1 MWGDLYISFSFWQM
15 MRFFFLVF
23 FLKILLLS
31 GRRKHVKNTRERE
44 RERGFL
50 PSVEKKR
57 KVLLLHKTSL
67 IIIIIIIII
76 IIFKKSTLTT
86 MMRAHTTTPMK
97 MVRGRVSS
105 SSFCSSSFCS
115 SSSLSS
121 SSSSRFLFQR
131 PRKQHTLAASKGRKR
146 RRRRTSS
153 SPPPSK
159 AGGVFYDDDDDS
171 NDKNNKNNTP
181 PMQQKV
187 LTRFLE
193 LPTVPI
199 GQYVASPTSYLHKL
213 DSRLKQAWLV
223 ALLLCPS
230 MANEPVER
238 VCVCLFLV
246 LASATS
252 LPRKVWGSHT
262 RNLGVLALALF
273 VFAAI
278 GSDGVPL
285 LTQPREPAAALE
297 GLENVEGIALLTS
310 YKYAILNFGPIHV
323 TRRGVTIATN
333 AACVTFTA
341 LQSAHMAL
349 CTTTPESLAFAMRWY
364 LTPLKK
370 VFKVETDEIVFTL
383 LLALR
388 FTSIVFEE
396 TRNLSL
402 GLASRGLDWKNLG
415 FRGSIDVF
423 MQLLARLM
431 DSLFANAKAIS
442 EAAESRGY
450 NSNSDDDDDDDN
462 DFFDNERGYGT
473 QDNSKSYLRIE
484 NYVGTF
490 LLCAFVLHFS
500 DFHVAKMFSN
510 A

>member
-1 MWGDLYISFSFWQM
+1 MTTHTNATTTTTM
-15 MRFFFLVF
+15 
-23 FLKILLLS
+23 S
-31 GRRKHVKNTRERE
+31 GRLRAGATAATSPARKGGGAKLR
-44 RERGFL
+44 
-50 PSVEKKR
+50 
-57 KVLLLHKTSL
+57 
-67 IIIIIIIII
+67 
-76 IIFKKSTLTT
+76 
-86 MMRAHTTTPMK
+86 TTTTTTTKRTALVAFP
-97 MVRGRVSS
+97 
-105 SSFCSSSFCS
+105 
-115 SSSLSS
+115 SS
-121 SSSSRFLFQR
+121 SSSSRLATTR
-131 PRKQHTLAASKGRKR
+131 RKMMSRTRAR
-146 RRRRTSS
+146 RREQMSREGEAFSTMRRT
-153 SPPPSK
+153 
-159 AGGVFYDDDDDS
+159 AS
-171 NDKNNKNNTP
+171 NEEKP
-181 PMQQKV
+181 AMQQKV
-187 LTRFLE
+187 LTKFLE
-193 LPTVPI
+193 LPAVPI
-199 GQYVASPTSYLHKL
+199 GQYVSSPTSYVHKM
-213 DSRLKQAWLV
+213 DSRIKQAWLMAV
-223 ALLLCPS
+223 LLCPS

-238 VCVCLFLV
+238 VCVCMLLV
-246 LASATS
+246 VVSATS
-252 LPRKVWGSHT
+252 LPRKVWGVHT
-262 RNLGVLALALF
+262 RNLGALALVLF
-273 VFAAI
+273 VFVAI

-285 LTQPREPAAALE
+285 LTQPREPAPVLE
-297 GLENVEGIALLTS
+297 GLENVEGIALATS

-341 LQSAHMAL
+341 LQSAYLAL

-442 EAAESRGY
+442 EAVESRGY
-450 NSNSDDDDDDDN
+450 NSDEDGKDD

-484 NYVGTF
+484 NFVG
-490 LLCAFVLHFS
+490 AFVLVAFVMHFS
-500 DFHVAKMFSN
+500 DFRVAKMYSMFSGG

>member
-1 MWGDLYISFSFWQM
+1 M
-15 MRFFFLVF
+15 MRV
-23 FLKILLLS
+23 
-31 GRRKHVKNTRERE
+31 H
-44 RERGFL
+44 
-50 PSVEKKR
+50 
-57 KVLLLHKTSL
+57 
-67 IIIIIIIII
+67 
-76 IIFKKSTLTT
+76 
-86 MMRAHTTTPMK
+86 TTPM
-97 MVRGRVSS
+97 MGVRGRVSS
-105 SSFCSSSFCS
+105 SS
-115 SSSLSS
+115 L

-131 PRKQHTLAASKGRKR
+131 RKQHTKAASGRNFR
-146 RRRRTSS
+146 RRRRT

-159 AGGVFYDDDDDS
+159 AGGVFYDDDDS
-171 NDKNNKNNTP
+171 SDKNNENNTP
-181 PMQQKV
+181 PTQQKV
-187 LTRFLE
+187 LTKFLE

-199 GQYVASPTSYLHKL
+199 GQYVASPTSYVHKL

-323 TRRGVTIATN
+323 TRRGVTVATN

>member
-1 MWGDLYISFSFWQM
+1 
-15 MRFFFLVF
+15 
-23 FLKILLLS
+23 
-31 GRRKHVKNTRERE
+31 
-44 RERGFL
+44 
-50 PSVEKKR
+50 
-57 KVLLLHKTSL
+57 
-67 IIIIIIIII
+67 
-76 IIFKKSTLTT
+76 
-86 MMRAHTTTPMK
+86 
-97 MVRGRVSS
+97 
-105 SSFCSSSFCS
+105 
-115 SSSLSS
+115 LSS
-121 SSSSRFLFQR
+121 SSSFVF
-131 PRKQHTLAASKGRKR
+131 
-146 RRRRTSS
+146 
-153 SPPPSK
+153 
-159 AGGVFYDDDDDS
+159 AGQSDDDDS
-171 NDKNNKNNTP
+171 GRRRRNGGGEKQKRFFRTRAKAQRRGFAYDDDLSNNNNNNNKP
-181 PMQQKV
+181 PMQQRV
-187 LTRFLE
+187 LTKFLE

-199 GQYVASPTSYLHKL
+199 GQYVASPTSYLHKM
-213 DSRLKQAWLV
+213 DSRLKQAWLM

-230 MANEPVER
+230 YANEPIER
-238 VCVCLFLV
+238 VYVCLFLV

-262 RNLGVLALALF
+262 RNLGLLALALF

-285 LTQPREPAAALE
+285 LTQPREPAAVLE
-297 GLENVEGIALLTS
+297 GLENVEGIALATS
-310 YKYAILNFGPIHV
+310 YKYAVLNFGPIHV

-364 LTPLKK
+364 LMPLKK

-402 GLASRGLDWKNLG
+402 GLASRGLDWKSLG

-423 MQLLARLM
+423 VQFLARLM

-450 NSNSDDDDDDDN
+450 NSNSEYDD

-473 QDNSKSYLRIE
+473 QDNSKPYVRIE
-484 NYVGTF
+484 NFVGAL

-500 DFHVAKMFSN
+500 DFDFAKVFTRL
-510 A
+510 

>member
-1 MWGDLYISFSFWQM
+1 
-15 MRFFFLVF
+15 
-23 FLKILLLS
+23 
-31 GRRKHVKNTRERE
+31 
-44 RERGFL
+44 
-50 PSVEKKR
+50 
-57 KVLLLHKTSL
+57 
-67 IIIIIIIII
+67 
-76 IIFKKSTLTT
+76 
-86 MMRAHTTTPMK
+86 MK
-97 MVRGRVSS
+97 MVRGRV
-105 SSFCSSSFCS
+105 CSSSFCS
-115 SSSLSS
+115 SSSSSSSSSLS

-131 PRKQHTLAASKGRKR
+131 PRKQHTFAASKGRKR

-153 SPPPSK
+153 PPPSK
-159 AGGVFYDDDDDS
+159 AGGVFYDDKNDS

-246 LASATS
+246 LASASS

>member
-1 MWGDLYISFSFWQM
+1 MRAFSSP
-15 MRFFFLVF
+15 RSSPPVPLR
-23 FLKILLLS
+23 S
-31 GRRKHVKNTRERE
+31 SREDERRRRRRPERRKV
-44 RERGFL
+44 
-50 PSVEKKR
+50 
-57 KVLLLHKTSL
+57 
-67 IIIIIIIII
+67 
-76 IIFKKSTLTT
+76 
-86 MMRAHTTTPMK
+86 
-97 MVRGRVSS
+97 
-105 SSFCSSSFCS
+105 
-115 SSSLSS
+115 LSS
-121 SSSSRFLFQR
+121 SSSFVF
-131 PRKQHTLAASKGRKR
+131 
-146 RRRRTSS
+146 
-153 SPPPSK
+153 
-159 AGGVFYDDDDDS
+159 AGQSDDDDS
-171 NDKNNKNNTP
+171 GRRRRNGGGEKQKRFFRTRAKAQRRGFAYDDDLSNNNNNNNKP
-181 PMQQKV
+181 PMQQRV
-187 LTRFLE
+187 LTKFLE

-199 GQYVASPTSYLHKL
+199 GQYVASPTSYLHKM
-213 DSRLKQAWLV
+213 DSRLKQAWLM

-230 MANEPVER
+230 YANEPIER
-238 VCVCLFLV
+238 VYVCLFLV

-262 RNLGVLALALF
+262 RNLGLLALALF

-285 LTQPREPAAALE
+285 LTQPREPAAVLE
-297 GLENVEGIALLTS
+297 GLENVEGIALATS
-310 YKYAILNFGPIHV
+310 YKYAVLNFGPIHV

-364 LTPLKK
+364 LMPLKK

-402 GLASRGLDWKNLG
+402 GLASRGLDWKSLG

-423 MQLLARLM
+423 VQFLARLM

-450 NSNSDDDDDDDN
+450 NSNSEYDD

-473 QDNSKSYLRIE
+473 QDNSKPYVRIE
-484 NYVGTF
+484 NFVGAL

-500 DFHVAKMFSN
+500 DFDFAKVFTRL
-510 A
+510 

>member
-1 MWGDLYISFSFWQM
+1 M
-15 MRFFFLVF
+15 
-23 FLKILLLS
+23 
-31 GRRKHVKNTRERE
+31 
-44 RERGFL
+44 
-50 PSVEKKR
+50 
-57 KVLLLHKTSL
+57 
-67 IIIIIIIII
+67 
-76 IIFKKSTLTT
+76 
-86 MMRAHTTTPMK
+86 

-105 SSFCSSSFCS
+105 SSSSFCS
-115 SSSLSS
+115 SSSSLSSSTKS

-131 PRKQHTLAASKGRKR
+131 RKQHTAASPGRKR
-146 RRRRTSS
+146 RRRRTSP
-153 SPPPSK
+153 PPPSK
-159 AGGVFYDDDDDS
+159 AGGVFYNDDDS
-171 NDKNNKNNTP
+171 NDKNNKNNKP

-187 LTRFLE
+187 LTKFLE

-450 NSNSDDDDDDDN
+450 NSNSDDDDDGN

-500 DFHVAKMFSN
+500 DFHVAKMFSS

>member
-1 MWGDLYISFSFWQM
+1 
-15 MRFFFLVF
+15 
-23 FLKILLLS
+23 
-31 GRRKHVKNTRERE
+31 
-44 RERGFL
+44 
-50 PSVEKKR
+50 
-57 KVLLLHKTSL
+57 
-67 IIIIIIIII
+67 
-76 IIFKKSTLTT
+76 
-86 MMRAHTTTPMK
+86 
-97 MVRGRVSS
+97 
-105 SSFCSSSFCS
+105 
-115 SSSLSS
+115 
-121 SSSSRFLFQR
+121 
-131 PRKQHTLAASKGRKR
+131 
-146 RRRRTSS
+146 
-153 SPPPSK
+153 
-159 AGGVFYDDDDDS
+159 
-171 NDKNNKNNTP
+171 
-181 PMQQKV
+181 MQQKV
-187 LTRFLE
+187 LTKFLE

-230 MANEPVER
+230 MANEPMER

-297 GLENVEGIALLTS
+297 GLENVEGMALLTS

-450 NSNSDDDDDDDN
+450 NSNSVDEDDDDN

>member
-1 MWGDLYISFSFWQM
+1 MRAFSSP
-15 MRFFFLVF
+15 RSSPPVPLR
-23 FLKILLLS
+23 S
-31 GRRKHVKNTRERE
+31 SREDERRRRRPERRKV
-44 RERGFL
+44 
-50 PSVEKKR
+50 
-57 KVLLLHKTSL
+57 
-67 IIIIIIIII
+67 
-76 IIFKKSTLTT
+76 
-86 MMRAHTTTPMK
+86 
-97 MVRGRVSS
+97 
-105 SSFCSSSFCS
+105 
-115 SSSLSS
+115 LSS
-121 SSSSRFLFQR
+121 SSSFVF
-131 PRKQHTLAASKGRKR
+131 
-146 RRRRTSS
+146 
-153 SPPPSK
+153 
-159 AGGVFYDDDDDS
+159 AGQSDDDDS
-171 NDKNNKNNTP
+171 GRRRRNGGGEKQKRFFRTRAKAQRRGFAYDDDLSNNNNNNNKP
-181 PMQQKV
+181 PMQQRV
-187 LTRFLE
+187 LTKFLE

-199 GQYVASPTSYLHKL
+199 GQYVASPTSYLHKM
-213 DSRLKQAWLV
+213 DSRLKQAWLM

-230 MANEPVER
+230 YANEPIER
-238 VCVCLFLV
+238 VYVCLFLV

-262 RNLGVLALALF
+262 RNLGLLALALF

-285 LTQPREPAAALE
+285 LTQPREPAAVLE
-297 GLENVEGIALLTS
+297 GLENVEGIALATS
-310 YKYAILNFGPIHV
+310 YKYAVLNFGPIHV

-364 LTPLKK
+364 LMPLKK

-402 GLASRGLDWKNLG
+402 GLASRGLDWKSLG

-423 MQLLARLM
+423 VQFLARLM

-450 NSNSDDDDDDDN
+450 NSNSEYDD

-473 QDNSKSYLRIE
+473 QDNSKPYVRIE
-484 NYVGTF
+484 NFVGAL

-500 DFHVAKMFSN
+500 DFDFAKVFTRL
-510 A
+510 

>member
-1 MWGDLYISFSFWQM
+1 M
-15 MRFFFLVF
+15 MIKSSGGPPRLVYRPLAQRRRVIF
-23 FLKILLLS
+23 QPSRRAPIDDYAKI
-31 GRRKHVKNTRERE
+31 GGVREYRW
-44 RERGFL
+44 
-50 PSVEKKR
+50 K
-57 KVLLLHKTSL
+57 
-67 IIIIIIIII
+67 
-76 IIFKKSTLTT
+76 
-86 MMRAHTTTPMK
+86 TTT
-97 MVRGRVSS
+97 
-105 SSFCSSSFCS
+105 
-115 SSSLSS
+115 
-121 SSSSRFLFQR
+121 
-131 PRKQHTLAASKGRKR
+131 
-146 RRRRTSS
+146 RTFDSNA
-153 SPPPSK
+153 K
-159 AGGVFYDDDDDS
+159 KEYYYNDS
-171 NDKNNKNNTP
+171 NDKNNKNNKP

-187 LTRFLE
+187 LTKFLE

-199 GQYVASPTSYLHKL
+199 GQYVASPTSYVHKL

-323 TRRGVTIATN
+323 TRRGVTVATN

>member
-1 MWGDLYISFSFWQM
+1 
-15 MRFFFLVF
+15 
-23 FLKILLLS
+23 
-31 GRRKHVKNTRERE
+31 
-44 RERGFL
+44 
-50 PSVEKKR
+50 
-57 KVLLLHKTSL
+57 
-67 IIIIIIIII
+67 
-76 IIFKKSTLTT
+76 
-86 MMRAHTTTPMK
+86 MRAHTTTPMK

-105 SSFCSSSFCS
+105 SSFCSSSS

-121 SSSSRFLFQR
+121 SSSTKSSSLSSRFLFQR

-153 SPPPSK
+153 PPPSK
-159 AGGVFYDDDDDS
+159 AGGVFYDDKNDS

-450 NSNSDDDDDDDN
+450 NSNSDDDDDN

>member
-1 MWGDLYISFSFWQM
+1 MESLFCFNVN
-15 MRFFFLVF
+15 FFFL
-23 FLKILLLS
+23 ILLLLLCALNS
-31 GRRKHVKNTRERE
+31 SFCRLGGGENTDRQRERGREFSFFFKTRERVV
-44 RERGFL
+44 FL
-50 PSVEKKR
+50 Q
-57 KVLLLHKTSL
+57 HAKTSRRHHHHHHHHHHRL
-67 IIIIIIIII
+67 
-76 IIFKKSTLTT
+76 FKKTT
-86 MMRAHTTTPMK
+86 TATTMMMRAHAPPM
-97 MVRGRVSS
+97 MARV
-105 SSFCSSSFCS
+105 SSSFCS
-115 SSSLSS
+115 SSSSSSLSSSSTKSS
-121 SSSSRFLFQR
+121 SSSSRFLFFQR
-131 PRKQHTLAASKGRKR
+131 RKQHAGGAASGRKK
-146 RRRRTSS
+146 RRRRTS
-153 SPPPSK
+153 PPPWK

-171 NDKNNKNNTP
+171 KDKNNENKKP

-187 LTRFLE
+187 LTKFLE

-450 NSNSDDDDDDDN
+450 NSNSDDDDDN

>member
-1 MWGDLYISFSFWQM
+1 
-15 MRFFFLVF
+15 MRDNAHFFFKKKNKKKF
-23 FLKILLLS
+23 HA
-31 GRRKHVKNTRERE
+31 RRDARTDRTEGVTRE
-44 RERGFL
+44 
-50 PSVEKKR
+50 
-57 KVLLLHKTSL
+57 
-67 IIIIIIIII
+67 
-76 IIFKKSTLTT
+76 
-86 MMRAHTTTPMK
+86 
-97 MVRGRVSS
+97 
-105 SSFCSSSFCS
+105 
-115 SSSLSS
+115 
-121 SSSSRFLFQR
+121 
-131 PRKQHTLAASKGRKR
+131 KQ
-146 RRRRTSS
+146 
-153 SPPPSK
+153 
-159 AGGVFYDDDDDS
+159 DDDDESVFFSSVASLFCEDTHRREPESREAVMMIKSSHSPPRLLVYHRGRLAQRRQRVNSIQPSRRRARNDDDFYTKIGVREYRWKTKTRTKANRDSYPFDDS
-171 NDKNNKNNTP
+171 NAKKEYYYDKNNENNKP

-187 LTRFLE
+187 LTKFLE

-230 MANEPVER
+230 MANEPMER

-349 CTTTPESLAFAMRWY
+349 CTTTPESLAFSMRWY

-450 NSNSDDDDDDDN
+450 NSDSDDDDDVN

-490 LLCAFVLHFS
+490 LLCAFVLHFCS
-500 DFHVAKMFSN
+500 DVCVLI
-510 A
+510 

>member
-1 MWGDLYISFSFWQM
+1 M
-15 MRFFFLVF
+15 
-23 FLKILLLS
+23 
-31 GRRKHVKNTRERE
+31 
-44 RERGFL
+44 
-50 PSVEKKR
+50 
-57 KVLLLHKTSL
+57 
-67 IIIIIIIII
+67 
-76 IIFKKSTLTT
+76 
-86 MMRAHTTTPMK
+86 

-105 SSFCSSSFCS
+105 SSSSFCS
-115 SSSLSS
+115 SSSSLSSSTKS

-131 PRKQHTLAASKGRKR
+131 RKQHTAASPGRKR
-146 RRRRTSS
+146 RRRRTSP
-153 SPPPSK
+153 PPPSK
-159 AGGVFYDDDDDS
+159 AGGVFYNDDDS
-171 NDKNNKNNTP
+171 NDKNNKNNKP

-187 LTRFLE
+187 LTKFLE

-323 TRRGVTIATN
+323 TRRGVIIATN

-450 NSNSDDDDDDDN
+450 NSNSVDEDDDDN

-500 DFHVAKMFSN
+500 DFHVAKMFSS

>member
-1 MWGDLYISFSFWQM
+1 MLFFGLAAN
-15 MRFFFLVF
+15 FFFT
-23 FLKILLLS
+23 
-31 GRRKHVKNTRERE
+31 TRERVFTSVKPSLCDDAYISE
-44 RERGFL
+44 SLSREAMMIKSSGGPPRLLGYRRL
-50 PSVEKKR
+50 AQRRRVIQPSSR
-57 KVLLLHKTSL
+57 
-67 IIIIIIIII
+67 
-76 IIFKKSTLTT
+76 
-86 MMRAHTTTPMK
+86 RAPIDDYAKIGGVREYRWKTTT
-97 MVRGRVSS
+97 
-105 SSFCSSSFCS
+105 
-115 SSSLSS
+115 
-121 SSSSRFLFQR
+121 
-131 PRKQHTLAASKGRKR
+131 
-146 RRRRTSS
+146 RTFDSNA
-153 SPPPSK
+153 K
-159 AGGVFYDDDDDS
+159 KEYYYNDS
-171 NDKNNKNNTP
+171 NDKNNKNNKP

-187 LTRFLE
+187 LTKFLE

-490 LLCAFVLHFS
+490 VLCAFVLHFS
-500 DFHVAKMFSN
+500 DFHVAKMFSS

>member
-1 MWGDLYISFSFWQM
+1 MIKSSHSPPES
-15 MRFFFLVF
+15 LVYRRRLAQRRRVIF
-23 FLKILLLS
+23 QPSRRAPIDDYAKI
-31 GRRKHVKNTRERE
+31 GVREYRW
-44 RERGFL
+44 
-50 PSVEKKR
+50 K
-57 KVLLLHKTSL
+57 
-67 IIIIIIIII
+67 
-76 IIFKKSTLTT
+76 
-86 MMRAHTTTPMK
+86 TTP
-97 MVRGRVSS
+97 
-105 SSFCSSSFCS
+105 
-115 SSSLSS
+115 
-121 SSSSRFLFQR
+121 
-131 PRKQHTLAASKGRKR
+131 PRTANRDY
-146 RRRRTSS
+146 
-153 SPPPSK
+153 PP
-159 AGGVFYDDDDDS
+159 FDS
-171 NDKNNKNNTP
+171 NAKKEYYYDKNNKNNKP

-187 LTRFLE
+187 LTKFLE

-230 MANEPVER
+230 MANEPMER

-297 GLENVEGIALLTS
+297 GLENVEGIALATS

-341 LQSAHMAL
+341 LHSAHMAL

-450 NSNSDDDDDDDN
+450 NSNSDDDDDGN

-500 DFHVAKMFSN
+500 DFHVAKMFSS

>member
-1 MWGDLYISFSFWQM
+1 MCVCVTKETTRASIIMPRTSSLSETFL
-15 MRFFFLVF
+15 FFF
-23 FLKILLLS
+23 
-31 GRRKHVKNTRERE
+31 T
-44 RERGFL
+44 
-50 PSVEKKR
+50 KKR
-57 KVLLLHKTSL
+57 KESTRHMTHNA
-67 IIIIIIIII
+67 
-76 IIFKKSTLTT
+76 TLTT
-86 MMRAHTTTPMK
+86 TLTTTMS
-97 MVRGRVSS
+97 GRLSAGATAANPATKGGAKLRTKRTALAAFPSSS
-105 SSFCSSSFCS
+105 SSFATT
-115 SSSLSS
+115 
-121 SSSSRFLFQR
+121 RR
-131 PRKQHTLAASKGRKR
+131 MMMMRTRAR
-146 RRRRTSS
+146 RREQMSREGEAFSTTRRT
-153 SPPPSK
+153 
-159 AGGVFYDDDDDS
+159 AS
-171 NDKNNKNNTP
+171 NEEKP
-181 PMQQKV
+181 AMQQKV
-187 LTRFLE
+187 LTKFLE
-193 LPTVPI
+193 LPAVPI
-199 GQYVASPTSYLHKL
+199 GQYVSSPTSYVHKM
-213 DSRLKQAWLV
+213 DSRIKQAWLMAV
-223 ALLLCPS
+223 LLCPS

-238 VCVCLFLV
+238 VCVCILLV
-246 LASATS
+246 VVSATS
-252 LPRKVWGSHT
+252 LPRKVWGVHT
-262 RNLGVLALALF
+262 RNLGALALVLF
-273 VFAAI
+273 VFVAI

-285 LTQPREPAAALE
+285 LTQPREPAPVLE
-297 GLENVEGIALLTS
+297 GLENVEGIALATS

-341 LQSAHMAL
+341 LQSAYLAL

-442 EAAESRGY
+442 EAVESRGY
-450 NSNSDDDDDDDN
+450 NSDEDGKDD

-473 QDNSKSYLRIE
+473 QDDSKSYLRIE
-484 NYVGTF
+484 NFVG
-490 LLCAFVLHFS
+490 AFVLVAFVMHFS
-500 DFHVAKMFSN
+500 DFRVAKMYSMFPGG